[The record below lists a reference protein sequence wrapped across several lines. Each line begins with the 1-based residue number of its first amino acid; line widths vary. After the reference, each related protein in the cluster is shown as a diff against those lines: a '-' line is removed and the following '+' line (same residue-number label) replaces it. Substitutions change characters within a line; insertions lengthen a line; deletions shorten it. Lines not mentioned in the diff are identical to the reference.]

1 MTNRNDNKKYIWF
14 IGLFKVQNKLPFSV
28 DVEALLDCLELNKAL
43 GGIGSLVEMAFH
55 LADFVWEAFL
65 IVFPLLGADFLVGLR
80 DSSLLSISVVDCPG
94 KLCFFL
100 LGTRFP
106 LPKLS

>member
-1 MTNRNDNKKYIWF
+1 
-14 IGLFKVQNKLPFSV
+14 
-28 DVEALLDCLELNKAL
+28 LLDCLEPNKAL
-43 GGIGSLVEMAFH
+43 GGIGSLVEMALL
-55 LADFVWEAFL
+55 LAEFVWEAFL